1 MANRWT
7 KLVAGWAACAAW
19 TAVAAPTAVTNY
31 LTRVINEGPGSTET
45 LNSAYWTDGRA
56 AHPGADYAINLSGQT
71 IRLPGTNSIFSGN
84 SLLLGT
90 EAERVSLYQ
99 KAGHLTFAED
109 GLFLRNVLWGHWER
123 GQNPHINGRVTVL
136 SPQSNPSSFASD
148 NMNAGHTF
156 TGPWFGGEGTGI
168 DASARSEATYH
179 NYTLSLLGDLGQYFG
194 RIRVY
199 RCAALRLGETVF
211 PGTLVMDNEKG
222 AGDLKTADVTTA
234 VTVGTLE
241 LTAGT
246 TLEAQVRLAAEA
258 APATNNSF
266 RVANA
271 LRVAG
276 PVHVTLPTALQTFA
290 ESPELRFPLLVKAA
304 SATGDLDL
312 SGFALTNASP
322 KVTVD
327 EAYALAVAMDEA
339 TGDTALELVRRPVVA
354 LTRDTTAKDDPDP
367 ENPGKTAN
375 VGALTTTNYWSDA
388 AVPHPGSVYFSNGKV
403 LRTYYADTARGPRME
418 DVFAGDALVVDSS
431 FVMQAQ
437 TVVVSNLYF
446 QKSAAGKRPAI
457 NNWHGNGDKT
467 TNTFA
472 VGGTKVLTGNR
483 MVLRED
489 ADGSFSG
496 IGGYIRIDSPLEGP
510 GQLSLGV
517 TDGARSAYTELA
529 GDNAKWTGRL
539 LASVST
545 TLATRGAF
553 NYTNTCEVLFRK
565 PCHLGGPRPVFD
577 ASALM
582 LQNKAVLHP
591 LESVTWD
598 EPTRGLTVQDQGG
611 GIRTDAGTVFTLG
624 TQLTLQGTLGKLGAG
639 TLVLGGTV
647 AFGTAANFDPGTTP
661 FTVEVL
667 EGGLRTCAKAAADG
681 VTFAF
686 GAAGAL
692 EADPA
697 ATGDAAAYGLYDV
710 KTDMPFDRTTAP
722 NGRVP
727 VRVVLPADYAENPR
741 SVSATICT
749 VNATAAA
756 ALGPEAFAVARPSRC
771 RTSVTAQTND
781 DGTVTYT
788 AHVAPGG
795 FTVIVR

>member
-19 TAVAAPTAVTNY
+19 GAVAAPTAVTNY
-31 LTRVINEGPGSTET
+31 LTQVINEGPGSTET
-45 LNSAYWTDGRA
+45 LNSAYWTDGRT
-56 AHPGADYAINLSGQT
+56 AHPGADYAINLSGQS
-71 IRLPGTNSIFSGN
+71 IRLPGTNSVFSGN

-90 EAERVSLYQ
+90 EAKKVSLYQ

-109 GLFLRNVLWGHWER
+109 GLFLRNVYWGHWDR

-148 NMNAGHTF
+148 NVNAGHTF
-156 TGPWFGGEGTGI
+156 TGPWFGDAGTGI

-179 NYTLSLLGDLGQYFG
+179 NYTLSLLGDLGRYFG

-211 PGTLVMDNEKG
+211 PGTLVMDNERG
-222 AGDLKTADVTTA
+222 AGDLKTADATTA

-246 TLEAQVRLAAEA
+246 TLEAQVRLATETE
-258 APATNNSF
+258 PATNNSF
-266 RVANA
+266 RVTDA
-271 LRVAG
+271 LRVTG
-276 PVHVTLPTALQTFA
+276 PVSVTLPAALQSFA
-290 ESPELRFPLLVKAA
+290 ESPALRFPLLVKAA
-304 SATGDLDL
+304 SATGGLNL
-312 SGFALTNASP
+312 SDFALTNASSR
-322 KVTVD
+322 VAVD
-327 EAYALAVAMDEA
+327 EACALAVVTDEA
-339 TGDTALELVRRPVVA
+339 TGDTALELVRKPVVA
-354 LTRDTTAKDDPDP
+354 LTRNLTGQESDPA
-367 ENPGKTAN
+367 NPGKTAN
-375 VGALTTTNYWSDA
+375 VGALTTTNYWSEA
-388 AVPHPGSVYFSNGKV
+388 AVPHPGAVYFSNGKV
-403 LRTYYADTARGPRME
+403 LRTYYADTGRGPRTE
-418 DVFAGDALVVDSS
+418 DVFAGDALVVDST

-446 QKSAAGKRPAI
+446 QKSAAGGRPSI
-457 NNWHGNGDKT
+457 CNWHANGDKT

-510 GQLSLGV
+510 GQLNLGV

-539 LASVST
+539 LASVSK
-545 TLATRGAF
+545 TLAVRGAF

-565 PCHLGGPRPVFD
+565 PCHLGGPRPAFD

-598 EPTRGLTVQDQGG
+598 EPTRGLTVQEQGG

-686 GAAGAL
+686 GATGAL
-692 EADPA
+692 EADSA

-710 KTDMPFDRTTAP
+710 KTDTPFDRTTAP

-727 VRVVLPADYAENPR
+727 VRVVLPADYAENPHT
-741 SVSATICT
+741 VSATICT

-756 ALGPEAFAVARPSRC
+756 ALGPAAFAVARPSRC
-771 RTSVTAQTND
+771 RTSVTARTND

>member
-1 MANRWT
+1 MVNRRM

-19 TAVAAPTAVTNY
+19 TAVAAPTAVTNA
-31 LTRVINEGPGSTET
+31 LTQVLNEGVGSTET
-45 LNSAYWTDGRA
+45 LNSAYWTDGLV
-56 AHPGADYAINLSGQT
+56 AHPGADYLIDLSGT
-71 IRLPGTNSIFSGN
+71 IRLPGTNSVFSGN

-90 EAERVSLYQ
+90 EAKRVSFYQ

-109 GLFLRNVLWGHWER
+109 GLFLRNVYWGHWDR
-123 GQNPHINGRVTVL
+123 GKNPNINGRVTVL
-136 SPQSNPSSFASD
+136 SPQSRPCSFASD

-156 TGPWFGGEGTGI
+156 TGPWFGDAGTGI
-168 DASARSEATYH
+168 EVYAGSQATYH
-179 NYTLSLLGDLGQYFG
+179 NYTFSLLGDLGRYFG

-199 RCAALRLGETVF
+199 RCAALRLGETAF

-222 AGDLKTADVTTA
+222 AGDLRTADATTS

-246 TLEAQVRLAAEA
+246 TLEAQVRLADEA
-258 APATNNSF
+258 GPATNNSF
-266 RVANA
+266 RVTDA

-276 PVHVTLPTALQTFA
+276 PVSVTLPTALQSLA

-304 SATGDLDL
+304 SATGDLNL
-312 SGFALTNASP
+312 SDFVLTNASS
-322 KVTVD
+322 KVAVD
-327 EAYALAVAMDEA
+327 EAYALAVATDGT
-339 TGDTALELVRRPVVA
+339 TGDTALELVRRPIVA
-354 LTRDTTAKDDPDP
+354 LTRDTTAGSDPDP
-367 ENPGKTAN
+367 ANPGKTAN
-375 VGALTTTNYWSDA
+375 VGALTTTNYWSEA

-403 LRTYYADTARGPRME
+403 LRTYYADAARNPRME
-418 DVFAGDALVVDSS
+418 DVFAGDALVVDST

-446 QKSAAGKRPAI
+446 QRGAGGALPSI
-457 NNWHGNGDKT
+457 CNWHANGDRT

-483 MVLRED
+483 LVLRED
-489 ADGSFSG
+489 ANGSFSG
-496 IGGYIRIDSPLEGP
+496 IGGYIRIDSPLEGV

-517 TDGARSAYTELA
+517 TDGARSAYTEFA

-539 LASVST
+539 RASVST
-545 TLATRGAF
+545 TLAVRGAF
-553 NYTNTCEVLFRK
+553 NYTNTCEVLFRR
-565 PCHLGGPRPVFD
+565 PCHLGGPRPAFD
-577 ASALM
+577 AAALM
-582 LQNKAVLHP
+582 LQNNAVLHP

-667 EGGLRTCAKAAADG
+667 EGGVRTCAKEAADG
-681 VTFAF
+681 ITFAF

-710 KTDMPFDRTTAP
+710 KTDAPFDRATAP
-722 NGRVP
+722 DGRVP
-727 VRVVLPADYAENPR
+727 VRVALPADYAENPHT
-741 SVSATICT
+741 VSATICT

-756 ALGPEAFAVARPSRC
+756 ALGPEAFAVARPPRC
-771 RTSVTAQTND
+771 RTSVTAWTND